1 MWSIERV
8 TDAELVDRVREGDVS
23 AFGELVDRH
32 RVAAYRAALA
42 ALRSPEEAEEAT
54 QDAFVAAYF
63 HLERFRGDSSFKTWV
78 LAIAWR
84 HALTRRKSLARRLR
98 RFVSLDGH
106 AWPEPAGLDVSQE
119 CRVADAEL
127 RAQIRRLLV
136 TLPAK
141 LRDTLLLAQSGEYG
155 YREIAEILAVPEGT
169 VKWRVMEARRILK
182 QKLRALGYGH
192 E

>member
-1 MWSIERV
+1 M
-8 TDAELVDRVREGDVS
+8 
-23 AFGELVDRH
+23 
-32 RVAAYRAALA
+32 
-42 ALRSPEEAEEAT
+42 

-63 HLERFRGDSSFKTWV
+63 HLERFRGDSSFKTWL

-84 HALTRRKSLARRLR
+84 HALTRRKSVARRLR

-106 AWPEPAGLDVSQE
+106 AGSEPAGPDVPQE
-119 CRVADAEL
+119 RAVSDAEL
-127 RAQIRRLLV
+127 RSQIRRLIV
-136 TLPAK
+136 KLPAK

-155 YREIAEILAVPEGT
+155 YGEIAEILAVPEGT

-182 QKLRALGYGH
+182 QKLAALGYGH